1 MPVYI
6 AYRDLKLHHFE
17 NSLMGGPPANTD
29 FRLANVRD
37 DIYLLTRDGRNY
49 AVSKERAERF
59 AGEVP
64 PRYLVSEPW
73 MKLRYDE
80 VLAKIEKQMEERQT
94 WQGRCYHGIIL

>member
-6 AYRDLKLHHFE
+6 AYRDLKRHHFE

-59 AGEVP
+59 AGEV
-64 PRYLVSEPW
+64 L
-73 MKLRYDE
+73 
-80 VLAKIEKQMEERQT
+80 
-94 WQGRCYHGIIL
+94 GRCTGSHSFFPA

>member
-6 AYRDLKLHHFE
+6 AYRDLKRHHFE
-17 NSLMGGPPANTD
+17 NSLMGGPPANSD

-59 AGEVP
+59 AGEVLDRCTGEHSGSFP
-64 PRYLVSEPW
+64 MVPSLNGRET
-73 MKLRYDE
+73 
-80 VLAKIEKQMEERQT
+80 AAGIEKTE
-94 WQGRCYHGIIL
+94 GIKT